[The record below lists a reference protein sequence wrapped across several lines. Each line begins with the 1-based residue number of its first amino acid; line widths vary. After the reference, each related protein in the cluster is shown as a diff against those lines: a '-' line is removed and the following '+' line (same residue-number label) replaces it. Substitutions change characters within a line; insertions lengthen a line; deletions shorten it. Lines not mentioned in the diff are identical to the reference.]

1 MKTRE
6 IKELNTKEIQER
18 IDVEKGHLVRLKL
31 NHAISPLD
39 NPLQIKVVR
48 RTLARLATVLRQ
60 REKKKKKLDPD
71 GNKKFKKRE
80 NRCRF

>member
-39 NPLQIKVVR
+39 NPSQIQDVR
-48 RTLARLATVLRQ
+48 RTIARLATEQRQ
-60 REKKKKKLDPD
+60 REI
-71 GNKKFKKRE
+71 NQ
-80 NRCRF
+80 